1 MIMQNANAVST
12 VQAIVRVH
20 IASSREM
27 STYEVFRTGF
37 EKAGMEFNLGS
48 LRAVFNVAKEPEGIE
63 AIAAVLAGFNDQ
75 ELTDEIR
82 GEAGIYV
89 EEDGL
94 FYMEDLPEL
103 RKEWIIAKVVADP
116 PIHFKVS
123 GVVLQDLGRK
133 EDPDTGMVL
142 CYGKRVWDWE
152 DSNAQT
158 VQGFDVELVRE
169 WLSGE
174 LNEDW
179 HHEIAGALTA
189 AEIAGEGIEFNTNN
203 INSIYPYYTWDLG
216 EDGQLVNNSIV
227 MKTVEKIYQKEVG
240 AYGEMIRTISQ
251 DFVHVEK

>member
-1 MIMQNANAVST
+1 MQNANVVLT
-12 VQAIVRVH
+12 IEAIVRVH

-27 STYEVFRTGF
+27 STYEVFKTGF
-37 EKAGMEFNLGS
+37 EKAGMEFNLGN
-48 LRAVFNVAKEPEGIE
+48 LRAVFNTAKEPEALE

-116 PIHFKVS
+116 PIDFNRYEDTV
-123 GVVLQDLGRK
+123 DEWK
-133 EDPDTGMVL
+133 EGL
-142 CYGKRVWDWE
+142 
-152 DSNAQT
+152 
-158 VQGFDVELVRE
+158 
-169 WLSGE
+169 

-189 AEIAGEGIEFNTNN
+189 AEIAGEGIEFNTNS

-216 EDGQLVNNSIV
+216 EDGQLVNNPVV
-227 MKTVEKIYQKEVG
+227 METVERIYQNQVSK
-240 AYGEMIRTISQ
+240 
-251 DFVHVEK
+251 